1 MEGLLEVQT
10 KNIQDLEQHYEGL
23 KVELTRD
30 VLKRKLKDIDVLW
43 RKIDD
48 AHTTLVESTDA
59 SFQINHDYFT
69 VNKIDEAFCIYDAS
83 VTLICMYLDML
94 RTQCFIGAVQIGDF
108 VREIKQQKD
117 SLMAS
122 FWQIH
127 QNSTSLWD
135 LQSASISE
143 SLPDLQS
150 TKPLRR
156 FQINQPLAT
165 NRIENSPFK
174 TAAFNSTFFKFGPNE
189 TIFSNSWNSRHRL
202 EITGK
207 LFIKSLLSWWPI
219 KRNSVVELMNVLGV
233 GKTNSKLSD

>member
-1 MEGLLEVQT
+1 MEELLEVQT
-10 KNIQDLEQHYEGL
+10 KNIQDLDQRCEGL
-23 KVELTRD
+23 KVELTKD
-30 VLKRKLKDIDVLW
+30 VLERKLKDIDVLW

-59 SFQINHDYFT
+59 SFQNNHDYFT

-94 RTQCFIGAVQIGDF
+94 RTQCFIGAVQIGDL
-108 VREIKQQKD
+108 VRVTEQQRE
-117 SLMAS
+117 SLLAS
-122 FWQIH
+122 FWEIH
-127 QNSTSLWD
+127 QNSTGSLD

-143 SLPDLQS
+143 SLPHLQS

-156 FQINQPLAT
+156 MPINQPLAT
-165 NRIENSPFK
+165 NRIDNFPFK
-174 TAAFNSTFFKFGPNE
+174 TATFNSTFFKFSPNG
-189 TIFSNSWNSRHRL
+189 TIFSNSANKRHRL
-202 EITGK
+202 EISEN

-233 GKTNSKLSD
+233 GKNNSKLSD